1 MRTHQQPDFAL
12 ATAQTRGDAVSL
24 RSQYPQTKTNMI
36 RRAMLLLGFLAAA
49 APPWLQG
56 QIIETQTFTTNR
68 VVPDGNASGLHD
80 VRSLSS
86 SIAQLTS
93 VKVNLKVNG
102 EFNGDLYGYLRHSS
116 GFSVLLNRPGRT
128 ATNSA
133 GYDDS
138 GLNVTFASGAANGD
152 IHTYRGVTTPAA
164 GSALTGTWEPDG
176 RAVDPAVV
184 TDASAR
190 TALLSSFNGLGA
202 SGDWTLYLVD
212 LESGG
217 TNQLREWGLELT
229 GSAAPA
235 IAWSAPS
242 AITYGTALGA
252 SQLNAAV
259 TYASTN
265 VNGTYTYTPASGT
278 VLGAGSN
285 QTLSVVFTP
294 ADTASFL
301 PVTNTV
307 AITVLPATLTVTVAN
322 ASKAYGA
329 ALPAFSAGYSGFV
342 LGQGT
347 NVLTAL
353 ATVGTTA
360 TSSSPAGTYA
370 ITASGAA
377 AANYTFNYVAG
388 TLTITQALTTGA
400 IATSAN
406 PARPGTNVTFT
417 MTVTAVAPGVGT
429 PSGSVNFR
437 IDGSVAGSG
446 TLSGG
451 VATFTTNSLAV
462 GTHTVVA
469 EYAGD
474 GNFVGSTNTL
484 SPVQVINTPPVAGAD
499 TIERYASQGVKVR
512 LSTLLAN
519 DTDADGDTLTV
530 TVATNSAN
538 GGTITVAGD
547 WVTYVPASGFTN
559 VDSFTYTIADGRGGS
574 ATATVTVNI
583 KQDNEPGVN
592 LTITSLGGSS
602 YRIRGSGIPGRTY
615 RLEYSNGL
623 TPASW
628 QVLSGATVTADA
640 VGVFEHTD
648 TSGAPTRYY
657 RSVYP

>member
-1 MRTHQQPDFAL
+1 
-12 ATAQTRGDAVSL
+12 
-24 RSQYPQTKTNMI
+24 
-36 RRAMLLLGFLAAA
+36 
-49 APPWLQG
+49 
-56 QIIETQTFTTNR
+56 
-68 VVPDGNASGLHD
+68 
-80 VRSLSS
+80 
-86 SIAQLTS
+86 
-93 VKVNLKVNG
+93 
-102 EFNGDLYGYLRHSS
+102 
-116 GFSVLLNRPGRT
+116 
-128 ATNSA
+128 
-133 GYDDS
+133 
-138 GLNVTFASGAANGD
+138 
-152 IHTYRGVTTPAA
+152 
-164 GSALTGTWEPDG
+164 
-176 RAVDPAVV
+176 
-184 TDASAR
+184 
-190 TALLSSFNGLGA
+190 
-202 SGDWTLYLVD
+202 
-212 LESGG
+212 
-217 TNQLREWGLELT
+217 
-229 GSAAPA
+229 
-235 IAWSAPS
+235 
-242 AITYGTALGA
+242 
-252 SQLNAAV
+252 
-259 TYASTN
+259 
-265 VNGTYTYTPASGT
+265 
-278 VLGAGSN
+278 
-285 QTLSVVFTP
+285 
-294 ADTASFL
+294 
-301 PVTNTV
+301 
-307 AITVLPATLTVTVAN
+307 VTVAN

-377 AANYTFNYVAG
+377 AANYSFNYVAG

-417 MTVTAVAPGVGT
+417 MTVTAVAPGAGT

-451 VATFTTNSLAV
+451 VATFTTNALAV

-592 LTITSLGGSS
+592 LTITSLGGNS

-628 QVLSGATVTADA
+628 QALSGASVTADA
-640 VGVFEHTD
+640 VGVFEYTD

>member
-1 MRTHQQPDFAL
+1 
-12 ATAQTRGDAVSL
+12 
-24 RSQYPQTKTNMI
+24 
-36 RRAMLLLGFLAAA
+36 
-49 APPWLQG
+49 
-56 QIIETQTFTTNR
+56 
-68 VVPDGNASGLHD
+68 
-80 VRSLSS
+80 
-86 SIAQLTS
+86 
-93 VKVNLKVNG
+93 
-102 EFNGDLYGYLRHSS
+102 
-116 GFSVLLNRPGRT
+116 
-128 ATNSA
+128 
-133 GYDDS
+133 
-138 GLNVTFASGAANGD
+138 
-152 IHTYRGVTTPAA
+152 
-164 GSALTGTWEPDG
+164 
-176 RAVDPAVV
+176 VDPAVV

-217 TNQLREWGLELT
+217 TNQLREWGLELAGKASPALAWT
-229 GSAAPA
+229 APT
-235 IAWSAPS
+235 
-242 AITYGTALGA
+242 AITYGTALGS

-278 VLGAGSN
+278 VLGAGTN
-285 QTLSVVFTP
+285 QALSVVFTP

-307 AITVLPATLTVTVAN
+307 AIDVLPATITVTVAN
-322 ASKAYGA
+322 ATKAYGA
-329 ALPAFSAGYSGFV
+329 ALPAFSASYSGFV
-342 LGQGT
+342 AGQGT
-347 NVLTAL
+347 NNLTTL

-360 TSSSPAGTYA
+360 TSSSAAGTYA

-377 AANYTFNYVAG
+377 GANYTFSYVPG

-400 IATSAN
+400 LATSAN

-417 MTVTAVAPGVGT
+417 MTVTAVAPGAGT

-451 VATFTTNSLAV
+451 VATFTTNGLAV

-469 EYAGD
+469 EYAGN

-519 DTDADGDTLTV
+519 DSDADGDTLTV

-592 LTITSLGGSS
+592 LTITSLGGNS

>member
-1 MRTHQQPDFAL
+1 MNPESSIPFAP
-12 ATAQTRGDAVSL
+12 ATAQTRGDAVFL

-36 RRAMLLLGFLAAA
+36 KRVMLLLGFLAVAS
-49 APPWLQG
+49 PPWLQG
-56 QIIETQTFTTNR
+56 QIIETHTFTTNV

-80 VRSLSS
+80 VRSVSS
-86 SIAQLTS
+86 AIGAITS
-93 VKVNLKVNG
+93 VKVRLKING
-102 EFNGDLYGYLRHSS
+102 EFNGDLYGYLRHAS
-116 GFSVLLNRPGRT
+116 GFSVLLNRPGKT
-128 ATNSA
+128 AANAA

-138 GLNVTFASGAANGD
+138 GLDVTFASGAVNGD
-152 IHTYRGVTTPAA
+152 IHAYRSVTTPAA
-164 GSALTGTWEPDG
+164 GSALAGTWEPDG

-184 TDASAR
+184 TEASSR
-190 TALLSSFNGLGA
+190 TALLSSFNALTA
-202 SGDWTLYLVD
+202 SGEWTLYLAD

-217 TNQLREWGLELT
+217 TNQLREWGLEIT

-242 AITYGTALGA
+242 SITYGTALGA
-252 SQLNAAV
+252 SQLNAAA
-259 TYASTN
+259 TFASTN

-294 ADTASFL
+294 ADTASL
-301 PVTNTV
+301 TPVTNTV
-307 AITVLPATLTVTVAN
+307 AITVLPATLTVTVAD
-322 ASKAYGA
+322 ATKAYGA
-329 ALPAFSAGYSGFV
+329 ALPAFSATYSGFV
-342 LGQGT
+342 GGQGT
-347 NVLTAL
+347 NDLTAL
-353 ATVGTTA
+353 ASVGTTA
-360 TSSSPAGTYA
+360 IASSAPGTYA

-377 AANYTFNYVAG
+377 GANYTFNYVAG

-400 IATSAN
+400 IASSAN
-406 PARPGTNVTFT
+406 PSLPGTNVTFT

-429 PSGSVNFR
+429 PGGSVNFR
-437 IDGSVAGSG
+437 IDGTVAGSG
-446 TLSGG
+446 TLAGG
-451 VATFTTNSLAV
+451 VATFTTSSLAV

-469 EYAGD
+469 EYGGD
-474 GNFVGSTNTL
+474 ANFVGSTNTL
-484 SPVQVINTPPVAGAD
+484 SPVQTINTPPVAGAD

-512 LSTLLAN
+512 LSTLLTN
-519 DTDADGDTLTV
+519 DTDADGDSLTV

-538 GGTITVAGD
+538 GGVITVAGD
-547 WVTYVPASGFTN
+547 WITYTPASGFTN
-559 VDSFTYTIADGRGGS
+559 VDSFTYTIADGRGGV
-574 ATATVTVNI
+574 ATGTVTVNI

-592 LTITSLGGSS
+592 LTIISLGGNS

-623 TPASW
+623 TPATW